1 MKHSEAVL
9 SISGDF
15 WENFICPPHSL
26 QDWWES
32 SQPARCI
39 YTLQPDLLGGFPADV
54 CPDIT
59 GQFGCG
65 HKGEIQPFSGGDGG
79 GRGFWSIAH
88 SRYCRQQIASDTMH
102 FLFPSNTFLPRTY
115 HFFPSKSLSQ
125 QKFACRTHAIWLW
138 GSDPLGASVG
148 YKLKIEQSTLVW
160 RY

>member
-1 MKHSEAVL
+1 MNKAFWSRFKH
-9 SISGDF
+9 F
-15 WENFICPPHSL
+15 WRFL
-26 QDWWES
+26 GDWWES

-138 GSDPLGASVG
+138 GSDPLGFSVG
-148 YKLKIEQSTLVW
+148 YKLTIEQSTLVW